1 MELNNVK
8 RVNARVNVTKVEGQD
23 WANNAILHSIV
34 YKYGRKYYVVKQDD
48 NTTHSKMGIASC
60 TGYLSASAFILK

>member
-8 RVNARVNVTKVEGQD
+8 RVNVTKTETKD
-23 WANNAILHSIV
+23 FANNAILHSIV
-34 YKYGRKYYVVKQDD
+34 YKYGHKYYVVKQDE

-60 TGYLSASAFILK
+60 TGFISASSFTVTKA